1 MKQYKEWVD
10 PNDQGG
16 HYDLIGI
23 FAQAQQDF
31 PDGVGVKRSLF
42 AKRIA
47 VGSKELEKCTRPELK
62 KIINQLRAEYLLM
75 KSKRGETVEKD
86 TDEQ

>member
-42 AKRIA
+42 R
-47 VGSKELEKCTRPELK
+47 KEDCC
-62 KIINQLRAEYLLM
+62 
-75 KSKRGETVEKD
+75 GE
-86 TDEQ
+86 

>member
-1 MKQYKEWVD
+1 MKKYKEWVD

-47 VGSKELEKCTRPELK
+47 VGMKELEKCTRPEMK

-75 KSKRGETVEKD
+75 KSKRGKTVAKD
-86 TDEQ
+86 IDEQ